1 MWHFHPD
8 LLKKY
13 YSGRDAIKELPST
26 GTLDE
31 IKKLNLY
38 AVGGTFYSKTDVLS
52 TDSVVLVPNYV
63 NIEAAKAD
71 AIEAA
76 DKNIV
81 YTAVQ
86 NAQNGDSPKGRRAVA
101 SIDKSP
107 EGTRRRVSEV
117 TDHRSK
123 SDEELEGMNA
133 DQLREFVRTLQGS
146 CMRNAT
152 ALKQAEDELAVLR
165 QGVRAQ
171 KFINECGDTA
181 LCRKLTEENE
191 KLILENNEF
200 KMAGLN
206 RISMSNS
213 DYGFP
218 DFDYL
223 KGFIEEMLDVEYI
236 SPEKPTMSAGGKGR
250 RGNGLSEFEQVLLT
264 LFLTNTTW
272 KYDTIGSVFGVNNR
286 VTVGG
291 YISKWMPLLGELGD
305 MRSSFTY

>member
-1 MWHFHPD
+1 M
-8 LLKKY
+8 
-13 YSGRDAIKELPST
+13 
-26 GTLDE
+26 
-31 IKKLNLY
+31 
-38 AVGGTFYSKTDVLS
+38 
-52 TDSVVLVPNYV
+52 
-63 NIEAAKAD
+63 
-71 AIEAA
+71 
-76 DKNIV
+76 
-81 YTAVQ
+81 
-86 NAQNGDSPKGRRAVA
+86 
-101 SIDKSP
+101 
-107 EGTRRRVSEV
+107 
-117 TDHRSK
+117 
-123 SDEELEGMNA
+123 
-133 DQLREFVRTLQGS
+133 
-146 CMRNAT
+146 
-152 ALKQAEDELAVLR
+152 
-165 QGVRAQ
+165 
-171 KFINECGDTA
+171 
-181 LCRKLTEENE
+181 CRKLTEENE